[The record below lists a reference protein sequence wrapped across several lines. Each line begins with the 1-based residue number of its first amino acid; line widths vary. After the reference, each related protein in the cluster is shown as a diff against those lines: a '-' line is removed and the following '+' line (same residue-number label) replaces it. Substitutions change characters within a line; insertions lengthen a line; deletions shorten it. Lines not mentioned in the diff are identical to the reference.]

1 MTCLENKT
9 DKLLCSVLLSTL
21 LITGNL
27 LHFIE
32 FHAADNAAFLA
43 PLLQFVQDIFKCRS
57 IYICMYISYS
67 CLLFLKIIYVS

>member
-1 MTCLENKT
+1 MCLENKT
-9 DKLLCSVLLSTL
+9 DRLLCSVLLSTL

-57 IYICMYISYS
+57 IYICTYTFY
-67 CLLFLKIIYVS
+67 LYLKIIYVS